1 MFDDF
6 YRRRGKRLLDL
17 LIAVPLALASL
28 PVQAVVAAL
37 IRYRLGRPVLFRQQR
52 PGLDGEEFRL
62 VKFRTMREPD
72 PETGLGQ
79 DDVARLTRLGAA
91 LRATSLDELPTLY
104 NVLKGD
110 MSLVGPRPLLPRYLP
125 RYTPSQRRRHTVR
138 PGVTGLAQVSGRN
151 AISWEERFAKDLE
164 YVDQRS
170 LSLDLRIMR
179 ATLVKVLRRD
189 GITDGQTVTMSEFYG
204 QEGAYGA

>member
-1 MFDDF
+1 MFENF

-17 LIAVPLALASL
+17 LIAGPLALASL

-37 IRYRLGRPVLFRQQR
+37 IRSRLGRPVLFRQQR

-62 VKFRTMREPD
+62 VKFRTMREPAAD
-72 PETGLGQ
+72 VGHSG
-79 DDVARLTRLGAA
+79 DDVARLTRLGAV

-151 AISWEERFAKDLE
+151 ALSWEERFAKDLE

-170 LSLDLRIMR
+170 LRLDLRIMR
-179 ATLVKVLRRD
+179 ATLVKVLQKD
-189 GITDGQTVTMSEFYG
+189 GITDGQTVTMTEFYG
-204 QEGAYGA
+204 QEGACGA